1 MMTTGKPDPT
11 AQTSTENSPASAP
24 DVPDQPDESLRND
37 VRMLGA
43 LLGEVL
49 KSQHGND
56 LFNLVEDVRRLA
68 KQARHGDDQA
78 RSELFSLLSG
88 LDAQAMLLLARAFS
102 HFLNLTNIAEQ
113 HHKIRQRRQRAFQL
127 AENGAIGFLDDQ
139 LATLRQSGI
148 TADTLHETVCNM
160 RVEPVF
166 TAHPTEIRRRT
177 VSMKHL
183 RMARMLADRDR
194 CDLTPA
200 EQQTVRT
207 RLKRVI
213 AEIWET
219 DEIHRKRPTPLDE
232 ARTGLVL
239 IDQTLWDTVPKIL
252 RNLDEALARHTG
264 RGLPLEAVPL
274 RLGSWMGG
282 DRDGN
287 PNVTPAVTA
296 KVLLVS
302 RWQAAELFG
311 REIRALREELSMR
324 DASDEL
330 LAALEVVNPAEADAP
345 HLEPYRAF
353 LRPLVQQLEQVKQ
366 ITDQALRQGQWKNS
380 EKRLPL
386 VSRADLLKPLL
397 LVDRSLRSCGDGLV
411 ADGRLQNILR
421 RVYAFGLTLMPLDI
435 RQEAARHTQAMSEIT
450 QFLGLGDYASW
461 DEARRQQFLRQE
473 LNNPR
478 PLVPKNFVGS
488 DDARDVLET
497 FDLLANTH
505 HEALGSY
512 VISMAEQPSD
522 VLLVALFQKEAGIA
536 RPLRISP
543 LFEQLDS
550 LQSAADCMNALY
562 AMPWYRQHI
571 TRHHG
576 DEQEVMIGYSD
587 SAKDAGQLT
596 AAWALYNAQE
606 KLVHSATQHGIRL
619 TLFHGR
625 GGTVARGGG
634 PAHSAILSQP
644 PGSVDGRFRVTEQ
657 GEVIQA
663 KYGLPGLAEETLELY
678 LSAVLQAT
686 LLPPDAPR
694 AEWRQHM
701 DALSEVALSAFRGV
715 VREQPDF
722 VEYFKQATPEP
733 ELGSLKIGS
742 RPARRR
748 AGSGIKYLRAIPW
761 IFAWSQTRLMLPAW
775 LGVGEALQEAEDRGT
790 MQSLQGMQKEWPFWA
805 TFLSL
810 MEMVLAKADPQVAK
824 WYEDRLVAPDL
835 KPLGKDLRHRFHL
848 TREEVLKVTGHRFLL
863 ENNPPLRQSITVRNP
878 YIDPLNI
885 LQVELLARHRA
896 GQNGLIDDALVI
908 AINGIAAGL
917 RNTG

>member
-1 MMTTGKPDPT
+1 
-11 AQTSTENSPASAP
+11 
-24 DVPDQPDESLRND
+24 
-37 VRMLGA
+37 
-43 LLGEVL
+43 
-49 KSQHGND
+49 
-56 LFNLVEDVRRLA
+56 
-68 KQARHGDDQA
+68 
-78 RSELFSLLSG
+78 
-88 LDAQAMLLLARAFS
+88 
-102 HFLNLTNIAEQ
+102 
-113 HHKIRQRRQRAFQL
+113 
-127 AENGAIGFLDDQ
+127 
-139 LATLRQSGI
+139 
-148 TADTLHETVCNM
+148 M

-239 IDQTLWDTVPKIL
+239 IDQTLWDTVPKVL

-264 RGLPLEAVPL
+264 QGLPLEAVPM

-353 LRPLVQQLEQVKQ
+353 LRPLVQHLEQVKQ
-366 ITDQALRQGQWKNS
+366 MTDEALRQGQWKNS

-634 PAHSAILSQP
+634 PAHARLGGWPFSRDRTGRSDSGQVWSARAGRRDPGVISQ
-644 PGSVDGRFRVTEQ
+644 R
-657 GEVIQA
+657 
-663 KYGLPGLAEETLELY
+663 GLA
-678 LSAVLQAT
+678 SHPAAT
-686 LLPPDAPR
+686 GCAP
-694 AEWRQHM
+694 
-701 DALSEVALSAFRGV
+701 
-715 VREQPDF
+715 
-722 VEYFKQATPEP
+722 
-733 ELGSLKIGS
+733 
-742 RPARRR
+742 
-748 AGSGIKYLRAIPW
+748 
-761 IFAWSQTRLMLPAW
+761 
-775 LGVGEALQEAEDRGT
+775 
-790 MQSLQGMQKEWPFWA
+790 
-805 TFLSL
+805 
-810 MEMVLAKADPQVAK
+810 
-824 WYEDRLVAPDL
+824 
-835 KPLGKDLRHRFHL
+835 
-848 TREEVLKVTGHRFLL
+848 
-863 ENNPPLRQSITVRNP
+863 N
-878 YIDPLNI
+878 
-885 LQVELLARHRA
+885 
-896 GQNGLIDDALVI
+896 
-908 AINGIAAGL
+908 
-917 RNTG
+917 